1 MSYSARIR
9 RFYDID
15 VSILALKI
23 SFCHG
28 FVIIFFYSRGNFR
41 YHAIGFF
48 MSALQQELLSILE
61 HKKLI
66 PHFQPII
73 SISQQKIIGY
83 EALIRGPSNSPL
95 HSPLNL
101 FDIAERYGL
110 SSQLEF
116 VCRELSIKHF
126 ASFNLDS
133 KLFLNVS
140 PYVLLQPEFKTGET
154 LRYLEQFGVEPR
166 QVVIEL
172 TEHKPIDDYELMR
185 EAMIHYRSMGFE
197 IALDDLG
204 AGYSSLRLWSELL
217 PEYVKIDQHFIQDL
231 QNDSVKLNFVR
242 SIQGIA
248 NSLNCNVIAE
258 GIETKAEFKMI
269 ESLGISHVQGYYFAR
284 PASVPLVE
292 IDSEQLFEEE
302 KRTPQV
308 GWNSTPIEKIS
319 QFIAPI
325 SADTPISD
333 VMNFFQHRP
342 ELNILPLV
350 DNDMASGVIL
360 REDFLSKLF
369 SSRYGIELHGRKPI
383 KMFIETMPLVIDCST
398 PIEHVSQQLTSTM
411 RHESVFVITRQQKYA
426 GVGTVLSLLEEIT
439 RQQIDNAKHANPLTL
454 LPGSV
459 PMNEQVNQLLA
470 SKIPFAF
477 GYFDLDNFKPFND
490 IYSYSAGDDI
500 IKAVATTLSQCI
512 PPESGRVGHIGG
524 DDFIVIFTGE
534 DWLERCQMVLQKFE
548 RLVPSFY
555 TPEDVKAGGIH
566 AESRTGE
573 KCFFP
578 LSSLSVGL
586 VSPLSTTHCLS
597 HVDVADLASEAKKL
611 AKKIEGNSYFVNLRH
626 SPRNVE
632 VVHLSEN
639 KVHANSKNC
648 PIIKLHTI

>member
-1 MSYSARIR
+1 
-9 RFYDID
+9 
-15 VSILALKI
+15 
-23 SFCHG
+23 
-28 FVIIFFYSRGNFR
+28 
-41 YHAIGFF
+41 

-61 HKKLI
+61 HKKLT

-140 PYVLLQPEFKTGET
+140 PCVLLQPEFKTGET

-248 NSLNCNVIAE
+248 NSLNCNIIAE

-269 ESLGISHVQGYYFAR
+269 ESLGISHVQGYYFSR
-284 PASVPLVE
+284 PAAVPLVE
-292 IDSEQLFEEE
+292 IDRAELFEEE
-302 KRTPQV
+302 KKAAKS
-308 GWNSTPIEKIS
+308 GWNSSTPIEKIS
-319 QFIAPI
+319 QFVAPI

-383 KMFIETMPLVIDCST
+383 KTFIETMPLSIDCNT

-426 GVGTVLSLLEEIT
+426 GIGTVLSLLEEIT

-470 SKIPFAF
+470 SKTPFAF

-500 IKAVATTLSQCI
+500 IKAVATTLSQCV
-512 PPESGRVGHIGG
+512 PAESGRVGHIGG
-524 DDFIVIFTGE
+524 DDFIVIFTGD
-534 DWLERCQMVLQKFE
+534 DWLERCKMVLQKFE
-548 RLVPSFY
+548 KLVPSFY
-555 TPEDVKAGGIH
+555 TPEDVKAGGIR

-586 VSPLSTTHCLS
+586 VSPLSTIHCQS

-611 AKKIEGNSYFVNLRH
+611 AKKTEGNSYFVNLRH

-632 VVHLSEN
+632 LVHPSEN
-639 KVHANSKNC
+639 KIHANAKNC
-648 PIIKLHTI
+648 PIIQFHAA